1 MSSHVTTPE
10 PETTTDPPPPPTTK
24 RMSESTEKWLWRAG
38 TFIVV
43 VAVLGVWELLPRM
56 GIVNDIILPP
66 ATEVISAIG
75 TLWTSETF
83 PEHFRVTLWEMLL
96 GFIIGTVVGLVSGIA
111 LGVSNALYKL
121 TYPLVVAFQSIPKIV
136 LAPLLITWFGYGMSS
151 KVAMAVII
159 SFFPVLINTIVGL
172 ESVPEEP
179 LKLMR
184 SLRASKWQIFYKLSL
199 PTAAPIMFAGIKTAL
214 TFAVI
219 GAIVAEFIGS
229 SQGLGYLLNVYSFQL
244 RIDMVFAVIV
254 TLSVMGSVLYF
265 LIDWA
270 DRKLIFWRSDTVR

>member
-1 MSSHVTTPE
+1 MSSSVAPTA
-10 PETTTDPPPPPTTK
+10 ETVNGQSPKKSRRP
-24 RMSESTEKWLWRAG
+24 SENTEKWLWRAG
-38 TFIVV
+38 TCLVV
-43 VAVLGVWELLPRM
+43 LALLVVWELLPRL
-56 GIVNDIILPP
+56 GIVNEIILPP
-66 ATEVISAIG
+66 ASEVVTAIG
-75 TLWTSETF
+75 TLVTSETF
-83 PEHFRVTLWEMLL
+83 MQHFKVTLWEMLL
-96 GFIIGTVVGLVSGIA
+96 GFIIGTIVGLVSGIL
-111 LGVSNALYKL
+111 LGVSKALYKL

-184 SLRASKWQIFYKLSL
+184 SLRASRWQIFYKLSL
-199 PTAAPIMFAGIKTAL
+199 PTAAPMIFAGIKTAL

-219 GAIVAEFIGS
+219 GAIVAEFIGAS
-229 SQGLGYLLNVYSFQL
+229 EGLGYLLNVYSFQL

-254 TLSVMGSVLYF
+254 VLSVMGSVLYF
-265 LIDWA
+265 MIDWL
-270 DRKLIFWRSDTVR
+270 DRRLIFWRSDSIR

>member
-1 MSSHVTTPE
+1 MSSSLASNTESIDGQAPKTRRRP
-10 PETTTDPPPPPTTK
+10 
-24 RMSESTEKWLWRAG
+24 SESTEKWLWRGG
-38 TFIVV
+38 TGLVV
-43 VAVLGVWELLPRM
+43 VALLVVWELLPRL
-56 GIVNDIILPP
+56 GLVNEIILPP
-66 ATEVISAIG
+66 ASEVLTAIG
-75 TLWTSETF
+75 TLLTSETF
-83 PEHFRVTLWEMLL
+83 PEHFKVTLWEMLL
-96 GFIIGTVVGLVSGIA
+96 GFVIGTIIGLVSGIA
-111 LGVSNALYKL
+111 LGVSRALYKL

-172 ESVPEEP
+172 ESVQEAP

-184 SLRASKWQIFYKLSL
+184 SLRASRWQIFYKLSL
-199 PTAAPIMFAGIKTAL
+199 PTAAPMIFAGVKTAL

-219 GAIVAEFIGS
+219 GAIVAEFIGA

-254 TLSVMGSVLYF
+254 VLSAMGSVLYF
-265 LIDWA
+265 LIDWL
-270 DRKLIFWRSDTVR
+270 DRRLIFWRSDSVR

>member
-1 MSSHVTTPE
+1 MSSSVAST
-10 PETTTDPPPPPTTK
+10 PETTAGVPAPDSK
-24 RMSESTEKWLWRAG
+24 NRMSETTEKWMWRLG
-38 TFIVV
+38 TFLVV
-43 VAVLGVWELLPRM
+43 VGVLVVWELLPRL
-56 GIVNDIILPP
+56 GLVNDIILPP
-66 ATEVISAIG
+66 ASEVIRAVWELITG
-75 TLWTSETF
+75 ETF
-83 PEHFRVTLWEMLL
+83 FGHFRVTLYEMVL
-96 GFIIGTVVGLVSGIA
+96 GFVIGTLVGLVLGIA
-111 LGVSNALYKL
+111 LGVSKALYKL

-136 LAPLLITWFGYGMSS
+136 LAPLLITWLGYGMSS

-172 ESVPEEP
+172 ESVQEEP

-219 GAIVAEFIGS
+219 GAIVGEFIGAS
-229 SQGLGYLLNVYSFQL
+229 EGLGYLLHVYSFQL

-254 TLSVMGSVLYF
+254 VLSAIGSILYF
-265 LIDWA
+265 LIDWL